1 MNHALNNRLS
11 KRMKMVAGLV
21 TEGKRVADIGCDHA
35 LVSIY
40 LVRERHI
47 PHVFAMDV
55 NAGPLEAAEK
65 NIRQYQ
71 VEDAVTLRLS
81 DGFLGLK
88 EGETDTAVISGI
100 GGALAIKILTEG
112 NPIIHTGYEVILQPQ
127 SELPE
132 VRKFLRK
139 NGWEILEEAM
149 LFEDGKYYTAIKAVK
164 TDAPPEL
171 NEESPLVGIYDRFGA
186 YLIRKRSDVLREYL
200 LREKETLLEI
210 LKGLQEKNEAEK
222 YAVRITELNQEI
234 EAADIA
240 LSMMER
246 K

>member
-1 MNHALNNRLS
+1 MNHALSNRLS
-11 KRMKMVAGLV
+11 NRMMMVADLV

-40 LVRERHI
+40 LVRERRM

-81 DGFLGLK
+81 DGFHGLK
-88 EGETDTAVISGI
+88 ERETDAAVISGI

-112 NPIIHTGYEVILQPQ
+112 TPIIHNGYEVVLQPQ
-127 SELPE
+127 SELSE
-132 VRKFLRK
+132 VRKYLRK
-139 NGWEILEEAM
+139 NGWRILQEDM
-149 LFEDGKYYTAIKAVK
+149 LSEDGKYYTAIKAVK
-164 TDAPPEL
+164 TDDL
-171 NEESPLVGIYDRFGA
+171 SESDAENPLVGIYDRFGA

-200 LREKETLLEI
+200 LREKETLHEI
-210 LKGLQEKNEAEK
+210 LKDLQEKNEAEK
-222 YAVRITELNQEI
+222 YAVRIKELNREI
-234 EAADIA
+234 EAADLA